1 MNCNR
6 AEAVTVYLKNY
17 GAPYQQIPTEPEMP
31 PQAKGSHCHNK
42 FRTANEVDRRARR
55 KLIMASV
62 LCLAFTIGE
71 VVGGALAGS
80 LAIMTDA
87 SHMMTDFASFMISLF
102 ALYISSR
109 PATKKMSFGWY
120 RAEVMGAVVS
130 VLMIWIVTGVLVY
143 LAIQRCIH
151 EDYDIDAKV
160 MLITAGVGVAV
171 NLILGLTLGGHGH
184 SHGGMS
190 HSHSSTESLSHVHTN
205 HSHSINDGD
214 SESDLSNSPVE
225 YRSQHSHT
233 HDENINVRAAFIHV
247 LGDLLQSIG
256 VLIASYIIYFKP
268 EWKIADPICT
278 FLFSVLVLFT
288 TISVMKDAVYVLM
301 EATPRNID
309 FKAVKQSFLE
319 IPGAREVHNL
329 RIWSLTTS
337 KLALAVHIAIDLK
350 QTDYETV
357 LRQSSLLIQQM
368 GIQEPTVQVEAYQ
381 DDMDDCSQC
390 QDPDSD

>member
-1 MNCNR
+1 
-6 AEAVTVYLKNY
+6 
-17 GAPYQQIPTEPEMP
+17 MP